1 MNSSLVQRSR
11 CCNSHDHG
19 CFVLLITC
27 ANVAGLLLARSV
39 QRQKGDFDPSRFGR
53 PAWSDSPANAHR
65 KYLAGTDRGN
75 RRTLSAVWLVPA
87 IIGVLPQ
94 ISLEFDAGAART
106 SCQYRRPGV
115 FSRGLIT
122 DRRSF
127 WALFPRC
134 RSSSPTSAR
143 SYRNPAAVPWE
154 ACTTV
159 SAMCWWSGSCIGGS
173 TARGRRVDAEKLATG
188 AESGP
193 RFRDK
198 TPNLRT
204 LGLAVPEKAYPDGP
218 HQQALAATLSTDIH
232 AIPGVQDVGAVSI
245 VPLSGSGNTS
255 RFDPEA
261 TRRRAGGEEYEASTP
276 TVTTNYFDVMRIPL
290 RSGRFF
296 NRQDTEKSTPVV
308 IVNQALVDQ
317 VFHGQNPVGKE
328 NQLHIHKRA
337 QLCEI
342 IGVVGNEN
350 VDRLDAR
357 MQPVI
362 YDTFEQSPNTFFSLV
377 VRTQQAPE
385 TLAKTVTR
393 KVREIDPQIAISNVA
408 SMAQIIHAS
417 PVMMLRAY
425 PAYLLAAF
433 AGMAL
438 ALAVLGIYGL
448 LAYSVVQRRRELGLR
463 LALGAAPSDV
473 RQLVVANGLKLALIG
488 TALGIAGAFA
498 ASRVISSLLFEVSQP
513 ML

>member
-1 MNSSLVQRSR
+1 
-11 CCNSHDHG
+11 
-19 CFVLLITC
+19 
-27 ANVAGLLLARSV
+27 
-39 QRQKGDFDPSRFGR
+39 
-53 PAWSDSPANAHR
+53 
-65 KYLAGTDRGN
+65 
-75 RRTLSAVWLVPA
+75 
-87 IIGVLPQ
+87 
-94 ISLEFDAGAART
+94 
-106 SCQYRRPGV
+106 
-115 FSRGLIT
+115 
-122 DRRSF
+122 
-127 WALFPRC
+127 
-134 RSSSPTSAR
+134 
-143 SYRNPAAVPWE
+143 
-154 ACTTV
+154 
-159 SAMCWWSGSCIGGS
+159 
-173 TARGRRVDAEKLATG
+173 
-188 AESGP
+188 
-193 RFRDK
+193 
-198 TPNLRT
+198 
-204 LGLAVPEKAYPDGP
+204 
-218 HQQALAATLSTDIH
+218 
-232 AIPGVQDVGAVSI
+232 
-245 VPLSGSGNTS
+245 
-255 RFDPEA
+255 
-261 TRRRAGGEEYEASTP
+261 
-276 TVTTNYFDVMRIPL
+276 MRIPL

-317 VFHGQNPVGKE
+317 VFHGQNPVGKRINFTYTSE
-328 NQLHIHKRA
+328 PNFR
-337 QLCEI
+337 EI

-488 TALGIAGAFA
+488 TAFGIAGAFA
-498 ASRVISSLLFEVSQP
+498 ASRVISGLLFEVKPTDALTFAGVGLLLVFATLPATYIPALRATQVDP
-513 ML
+513 MLALREE